1 MLELTWTDHNCL
13 SKSFSGRMLS
23 KASRRHPRRKEYTPK
38 PPECTRHPCTLC
50 FPLWE
55 RWRISTSCYSGHAPW
70 ELRCQL
76 GIFHPGA
83 YCGVWWGMGCFWRF
97 LDSDCDWMPIETDS
111 VLAGMSQNTK
121 NGKIGFHAPSKKVLT
136 FCFRVVVVKDGRG
149 RKDSE
154 GLWVN
159 LSLRNLKSSRI

>member
-1 MLELTWTDHNCL
+1 
-13 SKSFSGRMLS
+13 
-23 KASRRHPRRKEYTPK
+23 
-38 PPECTRHPCTLC
+38 
-50 FPLWE
+50 
-55 RWRISTSCYSGHAPW
+55 
-70 ELRCQL
+70 
-76 GIFHPGA
+76 
-83 YCGVWWGMGCFWRF
+83 
-97 LDSDCDWMPIETDS
+97 MPTEIIETDS